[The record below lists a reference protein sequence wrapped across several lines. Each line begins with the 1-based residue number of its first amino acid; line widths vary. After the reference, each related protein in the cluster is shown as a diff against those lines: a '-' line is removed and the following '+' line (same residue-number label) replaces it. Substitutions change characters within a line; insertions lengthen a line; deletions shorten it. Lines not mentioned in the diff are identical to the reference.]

1 MSNSINRFIE
11 AQERD
16 FEIALLEIQSG
27 KKRSHWM
34 WYIFP
39 QIKGLG
45 ISAAAEYYGI
55 NGIWEG
61 KAYLNDNYLKNNLL
75 KICNALL
82 QIESNNANEVMG
94 YPDNLKLK
102 SSMTLFNYIDPSEK
116 VFKEVLNKFYNG
128 EIDNRTLEIINIFK

>member
-128 EIDNRTLEIINIFK
+128 EIDNRTLEIINILK